1 MRIVR
6 YALEIV
12 DYQQLQPL
20 WPGRVLSVGA
30 HCYEREPGRYD
41 DDPPGGYW
49 RELPRDE
56 YSIDIW
62 CTDNEDKR
70 PTNQL
75 APVLGVWI
83 VGTGNPFP
91 QAMLDADAMFH
102 GTVDMRDASMG
113 AWHVWSAIVGT
124 AANPE
129 HGYGEVSSIDDM
141 VEKIKARHGRQAQ

>member
-20 WPGRVLSVGA
+20 WPGRVLSVGISK
-30 HCYEREPGRYD
+30 EVNMDGVTPM
-41 DDPPGGYW
+41 
-49 RELPRDE
+49 
-56 YSIDIW
+56 IDMW
-62 CTDNEDKR
+62 CTDNNDKR
-70 PTNQL
+70 PASQL
-75 APVLGVWI
+75 PPVLGVWI

-91 QAMLDADAMFH
+91 QAMLDADALFH
-102 GTVDMRDASMG
+102 GTVDMRHAGSGGFG

-129 HGYGEVSSIDDM
+129 SGFGEVSSIDDM
-141 VEKIKARHGRQAQ
+141 VNKIKARHAKPGGA